1 MQFCLWIPDS
11 LLGDYEEDTSKK
23 SKKEDA
29 SDSEDDEDDEEVEE
43 LQTKEQI
50 IQANSKKNA
59 RTSVSA
65 EAYGAWNKKTAYV
78 PKIVN
83 KNQDQKARIKTRL
96 EQAFMFSALDEKEKQ
111 IVIDAMEEVKFT

>member
-59 RTSVSA
+59 RTSSVL
-65 EAYGAWNKKTAYV
+65 KPTALGI
-78 PKIVN
+78 KRQHTFLKSSI
-83 KNQDQKARIKTRL
+83 RIKIRRPESKPDLSKRLCLVLSTR
-96 EQAFMFSALDEKEKQ
+96 KRNK
-111 IVIDAMEEVKFT
+111 